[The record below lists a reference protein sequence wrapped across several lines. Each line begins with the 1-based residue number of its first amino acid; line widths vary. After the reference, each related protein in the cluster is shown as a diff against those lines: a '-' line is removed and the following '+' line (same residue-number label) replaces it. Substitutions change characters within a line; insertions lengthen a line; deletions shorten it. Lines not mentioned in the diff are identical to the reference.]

1 MLEKFEQRNLFG
13 KRTLELHSTE
23 VIVKVQHLVLG
34 RIEKIVPLAEINHR
48 IERRQINYTERGC
61 MVVGITYLLAFVF
74 FYRLITQDP
83 LLATVF
89 VLLYL
94 GFLLVANR
102 ALGDRYLEIKTR
114 HEPII
119 IHVNRWTAEKGR
131 DFMEKIIEQSRTYL
145 RGQYM
150 FLDKDLSFE
159 RQVENYRWLLMNE
172 LITEEEYESLKR
184 QLKTLKGM
192 ELD

>member
-13 KRTLELHSTE
+13 RRIVELHPTE
-23 VIVKVQHLVLG
+23 VVVRVQHLVLG
-34 RIEKIVPLAEINHR
+34 RIEKIVPLAEISHR

-61 MVVGITYLLAFVF
+61 MVVGITYILAFVF

-94 GFLLVANR
+94 GFLMLANR

-114 HEPII
+114 HEPIL
-119 IHVNRWTAEKGR
+119 IHVNRWTAQKGR

-172 LITEEEYESLKR
+172 LITKEEYESLKR

>member
-13 KRTLELHSTE
+13 SRTVELHPNE
-23 VIVKVQHLVLG
+23 VIVKVQHLFLG
-34 RIEKIVPLAEINHR
+34 RIEKIVPLAEISHR

-61 MVVGITYLLAFVF
+61 MVVGITYILAFVF
-74 FYRLITQDP
+74 FYRLITQDA

-89 VLLYL
+89 ILLYL
-94 GFLLVANR
+94 GFLMLANR
-102 ALGDRYLEIKTR
+102 TLGDRYLEIKTR

-119 IHVNRWTAEKGR
+119 IHVNRWTAQRGR
-131 DFMEKIIEQSRTYL
+131 DFMEKVISQSRTYL

-150 FLDKDLSFE
+150 FMDKDLSFE

-172 LITEEEYESLKR
+172 LITEDEYESLKS

-192 ELD
+192 DLD